1 MTEEKRRKYWDYF
14 ILCARA
20 LLALTFINYGWA
32 KLSGNQFGVSPAEMK
47 MTIKEIGLF
56 KLSWYL
62 FDQQPFKCFIGISQ
76 IIAGLLLLYN
86 RTLILGALMFIPI
99 LANIL
104 VIDMTFIKM
113 PSFYWRLSY
122 YLLLDFLILWH
133 YKDRMIIAF
142 RAITGNI
149 STRYKFSWK
158 AYLLIPVM
166 MVVLE
171 FSPLILELAYG
182 MLFHTQQTIA
192 RFKSMEGVWHNFLNW
207 LNN

>member
-1 MTEEKRRKYWDYF
+1 MIEEKKRKYWDYF
-14 ILCARA
+14 ILCARV
-20 LLALTFINYGWA
+20 LLALTFISYGWA
-32 KLSGNQFGVSPAEMK
+32 KLSGNQFGVSPAEMN

-86 RTLILGALMFIPI
+86 RTLILGALMLIPI
-99 LANIL
+99 VANIL
-104 VIDMTFIKM
+104 VMDITYIKM

-133 YKDRMIIAF
+133 YKDKMFAAVKSIIVGMN
-142 RAITGNI
+142 TK
-149 STRYKFSWK
+149 YKFSWK
-158 AYLLIPVM
+158 AYALIPVT
-166 MVVLE
+166 VILLE
-171 FSPLILELAYG
+171 FLPFFIKLIWG
-182 MLFHTQQTIA
+182 IIFHTGQTIEQ
-192 RFKSMEGVWHNFLNW
+192 FKSMENFWHDFLNW

>member
-1 MTEEKRRKYWDYF
+1 MIEEKRRKYWDYF
-14 ILCARA
+14 ILCARM
-20 LLALTFINYGWA
+20 LLALSFINYGWA

-62 FDQQPFKCFIGISQ
+62 FDQQPFKYFIGISQ

-86 RTLILGALMFIPI
+86 RTLILGALMLIPI

-104 VIDMTFIKM
+104 VIDMTYIKM
-113 PSFYWRLSY
+113 PAFYWRLSY

-142 RAITGNI
+142 RAFTRNI

-166 MVVLE
+166 IVVLE
-171 FSPLILELAYG
+171 FSPLFLELAYG

-192 RFKSMEGVWHNFLNW
+192 RFKSLEGVWHNFLNW
-207 LNN
+207 LNS